1 MDQHMN
7 RKVSRRRAL
16 KTAAAGASALAFPAI
31 ARPAVLQANETVQLG
46 CIGCGGRGS
55 NDLEALAAYPK
66 ANIVAV
72 CELRD
77 DRLEKAKKIA
87 YKTNPKGYKD
97 FREMIDKEK
106 LDGVTAVVEVQN
118 HAKVI
123 VPLLEAGLNCFCEKP
138 MDNTVEKVDAMV
150 LAARKSK
157 GFLQVGFQRRYIPG
171 HRAVVERI
179 HKEELG
185 KIYAL
190 QGHWHFSHPA
200 GPADADWDGGR
211 LIEQAGH
218 HMDTMSWVMKNQH
231 PLRCVSMAMGPAD
244 YGPKPPRNMSEA
256 KSATAFEFPGG
267 VLFSYTH
274 FFGCA
279 GPLGDERGN
288 FAGEKLWVFCEK
300 GGYDLTQ
307 ARKYVRG
314 LAPDKGGEEKVGEP
328 SGGYYEGTNEEF
340 IDFVECIRTG
350 RKPASNHESARVSTL
365 MAILGRMAMYDAE
378 KGHFA
383 PEVVRWE
390 DIGSKSEPAKV

>member
-1 MDQHMN
+1 MDRQRTESISR
-7 RKVSRRRAL
+7 RKVL
-16 KTAAAGASALAFPAI
+16 KTAAAAGASALAFPAV
-31 ARPAVLQANETVQLG
+31 AQPTVLQANERVQLG
-46 CIGCGGRGS
+46 TIGCGGRGS
-55 NDLEALAAYPK
+55 ADLEALAAYPRS
-66 ANIVAV
+66 NIVAV

-106 LDGVTAVVEVQN
+106 LDGIMAVVEVQN

-123 VPLLEAGLNCFCEKP
+123 VPLLEAGINCFCEKP

-157 GFLQVGFQRRYIPG
+157 GFLQVGFQRRYIAG
-171 HRAVVERI
+171 HRAVLDRI
-179 HKEELG
+179 HQQELG

-190 QGHWHFSHPA
+190 QGQWHFSHPA

-211 LIEQAGH
+211 LIEQACH
-218 HMDTMSWVMKNQH
+218 HMDVMSWVMKSQQ
-231 PLRCVSMAMGPAD
+231 PLKCVSMAFGPANP
-244 YGPKPPRNMSEA
+244 GNNPPRHMSEA
-256 KSATAFEFPGG
+256 KSATAFEFPDG

-279 GPLGDERGN
+279 GPMGDQKGN
-288 FAGEKLWVFCEK
+288 FFGEKLWVFCDQ
-300 GGYDLTQ
+300 GGYDITQ
-307 ARKYVRG
+307 GKKYVREG
-314 LAPDKGGEEKVGEP
+314 NKEEQVGAP

-350 RKPASNHESARVSTL
+350 KKPAANHETSRVSTL
-365 MAILGRMAMYDAE
+365 MGIMARMAMYDTE
-378 KGHFA
+378 KARFA
-383 PEVVRWE
+383 TEVVRWE
-390 DIGSKSEPAKV
+390 DLGSKSEPA